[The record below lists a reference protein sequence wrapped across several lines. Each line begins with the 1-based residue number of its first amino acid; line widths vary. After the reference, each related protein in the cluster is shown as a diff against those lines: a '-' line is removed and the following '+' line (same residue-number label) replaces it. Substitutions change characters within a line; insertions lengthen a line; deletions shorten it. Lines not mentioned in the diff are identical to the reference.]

1 MKKII
6 TFVVVL
12 FMIGMVNTG
21 FCQMKQGAV
30 EISPFIGGFHYEG
43 NQDFNKHVIYGA
55 RLGYAFTDNFSGEL
69 VGSLGKT
76 YYTEFEPNVRM
87 HTYNVRLEGLYHFMP
102 ASRFVPFVAMGFG
115 GQRNDPFERS
125 NDDKWRLVGDY
136 GAGVKFFFT
145 EHIALRADVRH
156 ILASGSIYNNL
167 EYTLGLSFLFGG
179 EKPAPVPVA
188 APVAVPP
195 PPPPEPLAAPIGLAA
210 VAKSVS
216 DIDLDWNCVK
226 DATGYK
232 VYRGGDYAFA
242 TSGGLATDK
251 DLKAETT
258 YCYKVVA
265 TDDKGRESALSNQI
279 LCPDHATA
287 CAGGEKTRRICRRKS
302 HHREGQGNHRH

>member
-1 MKKII
+1 MKDLPNCLAFSSNREIMIKEDFVFRHTQHFVRIYFKEEGFTMKKII

-69 VGSLGKT
+69 VGNLGKT

-87 HTYNVRLEGLYHFMP
+87 HTYNYRLEGLYHFMP
-102 ASRFVPFVAMGFG
+102 ASRFVPFVALGFG

-188 APVAVPP
+188 APVAVRSSSPP
-195 PPPPEPLAAPIGLAA
+195 PSSPPRASCSAYRIGG
-210 VAKSVS
+210 
-216 DIDLDWNCVK
+216 C
-226 DATGYK
+226 
-232 VYRGGDYAFA
+232 
-242 TSGGLATDK
+242 
-251 DLKAETT
+251 
-258 YCYKVVA
+258 
-265 TDDKGRESALSNQI
+265 
-279 LCPDHATA
+279 
-287 CAGGEKTRRICRRKS
+287 GEIGFRY
-302 HHREGQGNHRH
+302 